1 MAKYALIALGGAFGS
16 VVPYA
21 MQDAFRRVCGE
32 TFPAGTLA
40 VNVLGCLLIGVLAAA
55 ALAGPLAMREDYR
68 LGLMVGVLGG
78 FTTFSAFGLETF
90 SLATKGQ
97 TISAIAY
104 IAASV
109 ILALLAVW
117 LGYRATERWFAL

>member
-1 MAKYALIALGGAFGS
+1 MARYIFIALGGALGS
-16 VVPYA
+16 VARYA
-21 MQDAFRRVCGE
+21 MQDAFRRWYGE

-40 VNVLGCLLIGVLAAA
+40 VNLLGCLVIGVLAAA
-55 ALAGPLAMREDYR
+55 FAGPIALREDYR

-97 TISAIAY
+97 TLSAIAY
-104 IAASV
+104 ISASV
-109 ILALLAVW
+109 VFGLVAVW
-117 LGYRATERWFAL
+117 LGFRATERWFAT